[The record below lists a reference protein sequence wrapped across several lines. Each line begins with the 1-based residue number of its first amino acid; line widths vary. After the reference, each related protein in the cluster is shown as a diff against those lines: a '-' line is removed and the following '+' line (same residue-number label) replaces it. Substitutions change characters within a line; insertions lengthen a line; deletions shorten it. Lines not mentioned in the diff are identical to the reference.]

1 MRSRHFQLM
10 GEVGKSMARAYL
22 EADVENREAIK
33 EAAFEAMV
41 HCLVEHH
48 GFTRDEIL
56 ASHSQA
62 VAEAYSNSSSSP
74 DETTAHTGENEGRE
88 K

>member
-1 MRSRHFQLM
+1 MRSRHFHLM

-22 EADVENREAIK
+22 EADVENRETIK

-48 GFTRDEIL
+48 GFTREEIP
-56 ASHSQA
+56 AGSSQA
-62 VAEAYSNSSSSP
+62 AAEAYPNSSSLR
-74 DETTAHTGENEGRE
+74 DEKTAHKGKNEGDE
-88 K
+88 E